1 MRRGPTGPE
10 RTSAP
15 DVPLKLM
22 TIFGTRPEA
31 ITLAPV
37 IAFTWDAA
45 GRATAAAYGRAAG
58 RRSV

>member
-1 MRRGPTGPE
+1 M
-10 RTSAP
+10 
-15 DVPLKLM
+15 PLKLM